1 MSDDGNRIFVGEPG
15 YSAARLFEYS
25 EPEKKWRMLID
36 LQGGV
41 DWASGTSV
49 ALTRDGTKVG
59 LGAPEW
65 GDDQLG
71 DEVGF
76 VAVYDVSTCEL

>member
-1 MSDDGNRIFVGEPG
+1 MVSLV
-15 YSAARLFEYS
+15 RL
-25 EPEKKWRMLID
+25 RV
-36 LQGGV
+36 QGGV

-59 LGAPEW
+59 LGAPDW

-76 VAVYDVSTCEL
+76 VTVYNVSTCEL